1 MAVRHWWV
9 SQLSIMVKSFLNRN
23 KIWGLQNHFNV
34 SWSDSC
40 VRYLEYTIFVK
51 RMKVWRCLTL
61 YFWEEIC
68 SLSNFFC
75 SSYLDMS
82 LKKTFFTKICAR
94 PSLQSLFSLNSFFSF
109 LYFWLLNRN
118 CFLRKSR
125 DKLISIKR
133 HCLNCQTQ
141 NFTTSNLIITFGLC
155 HNILLGK

>member
-1 MAVRHWWV
+1 MRVT
-9 SQLSIMVKSFLNRN
+9 KSFQCFMEWLLCAISWVRN
-23 KIWGLQNHFNV
+23 ICKKNESLKML
-34 SWSDSC
+34 D
-40 VRYLEYTIFVK
+40 TIF
-51 RMKVWRCLTL
+51 
-61 YFWEEIC
+61 FWEEIC

-141 NFTTSNLIITFGLC
+141 NLTTSNLIITFGLC